1 MIKQGVVQEK
11 IADLSMNQ
19 LPPLSNLPQWSRINT
34 LDRGRY
40 PKPFVKDKHNP
51 TVDGKKDEENEED
64 KDVTEMNPTQRIH
77 HLEKCLHEEIEGLKK
92 ENKDLQFKIIMS
104 QKNQQQ
110 SEKRSASTNSHKS
123 RKEESRSR
131 GGAGMDKDYYESE
144 EKTVKKRSAST
155 NSHKSRKEESRS
167 RGGAGMDK
175 EYSSN
180 SLISQTIEIT
190 SSAGRSR
197 EERIDELKII
207 FLEEE
212 IKELKHALRE
222 ARNRNTYL
230 TNLLEQAEDAKKKQ
244 SQKIETL
251 QYQVTQGGGPLAEQL
266 TTGSITL
273 FNNPQRPPALSECEA
288 VIRHL
293 QHVNEQQ
300 KHELDSLKS
309 DLRDVLYSHKWT
321 PDAYLLAKA
330 YIAEDDAKE
339 QDKTLPKLSL
349 KNPSR
354 KLPDI
359 AYINHDSVVLPALK
373 QTVGNK
379 AAERRKRTQILQK
392 ARLRKE
398 VLP

>member
-19 LPPLSNLPQWSRINT
+19 LPPLSTLPQWSRINT

-51 TVDGKKDEENEED
+51 SIDGKKEEEEED
-64 KDVTEMNPTQRIH
+64 KDVSDMNPTQRIH
-77 HLEKCLHEEIEGLKK
+77 HLERSIGFLKQQHQEVLRCLHEEIEGLKK

-110 SEKRSASTNSHKS
+110 QSEKRSASTNSHRS
-123 RKEESRSR
+123 RKDESRSR
-131 GGAGMDKDYYESE
+131 GAG
-144 EKTVKKRSAST
+144 
-155 NSHKSRKEESRS
+155 
-167 RGGAGMDK
+167 GIDK

-230 TNLLEQAEDAKKKQ
+230 TNLLEQAEDVKKKQ
-244 SQKIETL
+244 VQKIETL

-266 TTGSITL
+266 STGSITL
-273 FNNPQRPPALSECEA
+273 FNNPQRPPTLSEFEA

-339 QDKTLPKLSL
+339 QEKTLPKLSL

-379 AAERRKRTQILQK
+379 AAERRRRTQILQK